1 MKKVVIL
8 YEEINQ
14 AVLQEN
20 ISILKGLWEEMG
32 YAVTE
37 LMVQAKVSPDIYM
50 NELVR
55 LKESFLVTFAMAGF
69 EWSGLT
75 EQMRF
80 NVLET
85 MQIHIL
91 IGNLPYYDFYL
102 QKEYG
107 IHSFIVTD
115 CRDIFANWKTKYP
128 QIPFMDIIPTLYTAK
143 DLTEDEKNANRTN
156 YQAMLR
162 RILAYIENPS
172 PL

>member
-8 YEEINQ
+8 YEEMNRS
-14 AVLQEN
+14 VLREN
-20 ISILKGLWEEMG
+20 ISILKGLWKDMG
-32 YAVTE
+32 YEVTE
-37 LMVQAKVSPDIYM
+37 LMVQAEVSPDIYM

-55 LKESFLVTFAMAGF
+55 LKEDFLVTFAMAGF
-69 EWSGLT
+69 EWRGLT

-80 NVLET
+80 NALEA

-91 IGNLPYYDFYL
+91 IGNLPHYDFYL

-115 CRDIFANWKTKYP
+115 CKDVFANWKIKYP
-128 QIPFMDIIPTLYTAK
+128 QIPFMDIMPMLYTAEN
-143 DLTEDEKNANRTN
+143 LTEEEKSTN
-156 YQAMLR
+156 QSNLQAMLC